1 MQLQLKMVGYSLV
14 NMTLKNKHQYTKE
27 SYIQLEY
34 HLHITIH
41 GQISL
46 NNR

>member
-1 MQLQLKMVGYSLV
+1 MQLQLKMVSDSLV
-14 NMTLKNKHQYTKE
+14 NMTLKNKHQYTTK
-27 SYIQLEY
+27 SYIHLEH

-41 GQISL
+41 GQILL